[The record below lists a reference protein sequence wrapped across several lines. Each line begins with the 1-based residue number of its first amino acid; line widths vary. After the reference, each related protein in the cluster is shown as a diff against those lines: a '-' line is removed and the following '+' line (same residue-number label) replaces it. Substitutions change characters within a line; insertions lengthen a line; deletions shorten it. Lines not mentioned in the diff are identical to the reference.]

1 LKYFYA
7 YTYLVT
13 TPKTNKR
20 ANNSN
25 RPTDRILKIKMSFN
39 QDSTTYDV
47 KQSLSLVI
55 PRVFPQYVDEQEMID
70 IFDRQH
76 LGRVYKVNMI
86 HMTGES
92 RRRGH
97 PMYKAIVYFSAWY
110 NNIVAYNF
118 QQRIFNKRE
127 AKVVYDDP
135 WFWVAMEN
143 KEQRLSNNDKRIMRV
158 AYQNYLNEQKLEK
171 MSISI
176 NQMENHLTAGWS
188 KLTTADAMRAI
199 GDELS
204 LTETAMDCVER
215 VLYDE

>member
-1 LKYFYA
+1 MCIL
-7 YTYLVT
+7 TYQHP
-13 TPKTNKR
+13 PKTNKR
-20 ANNSN
+20 TKNSN
-25 RPTDRILKIKMSFN
+25 RTNERILKLKMSSTN
-39 QDSTTYDV
+39 QDSKTYDV
-47 KQSLSLVI
+47 KQGLSLTI
-55 PRVFPQYVDEQEMID
+55 PRVFPQYVDEQQMID

-86 HMTGES
+86 HMKGES

-110 NNIVAYNF
+110 DNIIAYNF
-118 QQRIFNKRE
+118 QQRIFNNGDAR
-127 AKVVYDDP
+127 VVYDDP

-158 AYQNYLNEQKLEK
+158 AYQNYINEQKLEK

-176 NQMENHLTAGWS
+176 NIMENHITTGWS

>member
-1 LKYFYA
+1 
-7 YTYLVT
+7 
-13 TPKTNKR
+13 
-20 ANNSN
+20 
-25 RPTDRILKIKMSFN
+25 MSSTN

-110 NNIVAYNF
+110 NNIIAYNF
-118 QQRIFNKRE
+118 QQRIFNKRD
-127 AKVVYDDP
+127 AKIVYDDP

-176 NQMENHLTAGWS
+176 NIMENHLTAGWT